1 MPLRRSSGGAL
12 GAGPLGFSFALHLM
26 LLTAFFIAKPEA
38 PRVTAPVYKVDLV
51 AAPPGP
57 RAIGEVRPQPAQPV
71 PPPETPAP
79 TPPRPQ
85 QLTPDRMPPPPSTR
99 PPARRTPPQSTPTQT
114 PVQPRV
120 PAQREPAPV
129 AGGGPEGGR
138 GSDVANVRTE
148 GIEFPFPGYLENIV
162 RQIALRFK
170 APGNAALR
178 AEVKFLIRRD
188 GSAEIVQFVQRSGAF
203 AFDLE
208 AQGAIEQAGQVRA
221 FGPLPTGYENDVLT
235 VVFSFDPRTIR

>member
-1 MPLRRSSGGAL
+1 MTVRRSSGGAL
-12 GAGPLGFSFALHLM
+12 GAGPFGFSAALHV
-26 LLTAFFIAKPEA
+26 LLLAGMFVARPDA
-38 PRVTAPVYKVDLV
+38 PRMMAPAYRVDLV

-57 RAIGEVRPQPAQPV
+57 RAVGEVRPPQAD
-71 PPPETPAP
+71 PPPTPAEQ
-79 TPPRPQ
+79 TPPQRPE
-85 QLTPDRMPPPPSTR
+85 QLITDQMPPPPTAQPPQR
-99 PPARRTPPQSTPTQT
+99 RAPAPATPTTPQAQTPARRD
-114 PVQPRV
+114 
-120 PAQREPAPV
+120 PAPA

-162 RQIALRFK
+162 RQIALRFEP
-170 APGNAALR
+170 PGNADLR

-188 GSAEIVQFVQRSGAF
+188 GSAEIVQFMTRSGAF

-208 AQGAIEQAGQVRA
+208 AQGAIEQAGNVKA
-221 FGPLPTGYENDVLT
+221 FGPLPQGYGNDVLT

>member
-1 MPLRRSSGGAL
+1 MAGRRSSGGAL
-12 GAGPLGFSFALHLM
+12 GAGPFGFSVGLHV
-26 LLTAFFIAKPEA
+26 LLLAGMFLVRPEA
-38 PRVTAPVYKVDLV
+38 PRFTAPVYRVDLV

-57 RAIGEVRPQPAQPV
+57 RQIGEVRRQPAQPEPEPAAAT
-71 PPPETPAP
+71 PPPQ
-79 TPPRPQ
+79 RPE
-85 QLTPDRMPPPPSTR
+85 QLQPDRMPPPPSKQ
-99 PPARRTPPQSTPTQT
+99 PPARRAPAQTTPSP
-114 PVQPRV
+114 V
-120 PAQREPAPV
+120 PAEAQTRPRSEPAPV

-170 APGNAALR
+170 PPGSSALR